1 MEKILN
7 YINGEF
13 CEPYSKTWIDN
24 YNPSTGKVYSVL
36 PDSQKEDVD
45 QAVAAAKAAFP
56 RWSRLSSSDRAD
68 WIDKLAHAIS
78 EEADTLARA
87 ESVDQGKAYLL
98 AKRLDM
104 FRAVEN
110 FRVFAREV
118 RQYTQEY
125 FHQGALKSYVE
136 YEPVGVA
143 ALISPWNLPLY
154 LLSWKIAP
162 AIATGNTCVAKPSEI
177 TPMTAYL
184 MCKILQK
191 INFPKGVI
199 NIVHGYGHKA
209 GAAMTEHND
218 VSLISFT
225 GGTKTGK
232 SVLLA
237 AAEGFKKV
245 SLELG
250 GKNPTLVF
258 ADCEMDKA
266 VDGVI
271 RSAFLNQGEI
281 CLCGSRIYVEQK
293 IYNEFRDKLVAK
305 VKDLKV
311 GDPSVESTF
320 MGPVASKQHFE
331 KIMGMLAQAK
341 KDGGKFLTGSE
352 PPKVLQQEAFREGYF
367 ISPTII
373 EGLDEQSTCMQEE
386 IFGPVASIAPF
397 KDLDDAIEK
406 ANGVRY
412 GLSASV
418 WTTGMKNL
426 EHTSKRV
433 KAGTIW
439 YNTWLERDLRVP
451 FGGMKQSGMGRE
463 GGRSSIDFFT
473 EKKTIVVKQEIP

>member
-24 YNPSTGKVYSVL
+24 YNPATGKVYSVL

-45 QAVAAAKAAFP
+45 SAVAAAKAAFP
-56 RWSRLSSSDRAD
+56 KWSSYSTVERAD
-68 WIDKLAHAIS
+68 WINKLADAIAEES
-78 EEADTLARA
+78 ESLARA
-87 ESVDQGKAYLL
+87 ESVDQGKTYLS

-110 FRVFAREV
+110 FRVFAREI
-118 RQYTQEY
+118 RQHTHEYYQE
-125 FHQGALKSYVE
+125 GSLNSYVE

-162 AIATGNTCVAKPSEI
+162 AIAMGNTCVAKPSEI
-177 TPMTAYL
+177 TPMTAFML
-184 MCKILQK
+184 TKILKK

-199 NIVHGYGHKA
+199 NIVHGYGPKA
-209 GAAMTEHND
+209 GSALTEHQD

-232 SVLLA
+232 SVLAA

-258 ADCEMDKA
+258 ADCEMDKT

-281 CLCGSRIYVEQK
+281 CLCGSRIYVEEK
-293 IYNEFRDKLVAK
+293 IYNEFKEKLVAK
-305 VKDLKV
+305 VKALKV
-311 GDPSVESTF
+311 GDPAIESTF
-320 MGPVASKQHFE
+320 MGPVVSRPHFE
-331 KIMGMLAQAK
+331 KITSMLAQAK
-341 KDGGKFLTGSE
+341 KDGGKFLTGTEAPSI
-352 PPKVLQQEAFREGYF
+352 LQQDLFKEGYF

-373 EGLDEQSTCMQEE
+373 EGLDEQSVCMQEE
-386 IFGPVASIAPF
+386 IFGPVASIASF
-397 KDLDDAIEK
+397 KTLDEAIEK
-406 ANGVRY
+406 ANGVKY

-418 WTTGMKNL
+418 WTTNMTTQQV
-426 EHTSKRV
+426 TSKKI

-473 EKKTIVVKQEIP
+473 EKKTICIKQGAN